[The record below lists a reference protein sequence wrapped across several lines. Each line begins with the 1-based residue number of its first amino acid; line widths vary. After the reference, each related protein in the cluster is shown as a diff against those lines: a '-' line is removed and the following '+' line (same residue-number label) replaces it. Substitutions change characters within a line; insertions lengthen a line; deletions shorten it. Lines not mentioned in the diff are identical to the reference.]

1 MALEVK
7 STGLRALRDELAA
20 MQVNVV
26 KEMRIA
32 AWKAQKR
39 GRNEVAKRLA
49 KEIRQPAKRLK
60 GASYAKMK
68 PADGGFDFIIRGA
81 FRIAMKRFK
90 PKHLK
95 NGVVVNVVKTGS
107 RQRRHLYK
115 RGFLGGS
122 PKKPSAKL
130 NGNPMQRTGDA
141 RLPIKRV
148 PAAILVAEIRG
159 AVGVIGGI
167 SSLLKTEYRKQV
179 VERIRFLKVKLA
191 GKLRN
196 QKQ

>member
-1 MALEVK
+1 MIQIESK
-7 STGLRALRDELAA
+7 GLRALRDELAA

-39 GRNEVAKRLA
+39 GRNEVAKRLS

-60 GASYAKMK
+60 GASYAKML
-68 PADGGFDFIIRGA
+68 PNDGGFVFIIRGA
-81 FRIAMKRFK
+81 FRIALKRFK
-90 PKHLK
+90 PRQLRD
-95 NGVVVNVVKTGS
+95 GIVVNVVKTGAK
-107 RQRRHLYK
+107 QKRHLYK
-115 RGFLGGS
+115 KGFLGGS

-130 NGNPMQRTGDA
+130 NGNPMARVGDS

-148 PAAILVAEIRG
+148 PAIVLVAEVRN
-159 AVGVIGGI
+159 AVGVIGG
-167 SSLLKTEYRKQV
+167 LTHVLKTEFRKQV